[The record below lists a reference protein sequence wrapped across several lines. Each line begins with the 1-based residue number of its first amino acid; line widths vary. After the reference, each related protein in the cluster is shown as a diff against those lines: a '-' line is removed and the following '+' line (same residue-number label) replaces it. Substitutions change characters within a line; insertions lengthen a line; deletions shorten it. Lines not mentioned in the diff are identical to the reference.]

1 MRTGK
6 RSILQSWTSRD
17 DPRPG
22 KFSLGLDPTGA
33 PQIFIWRKQFSVSKQ
48 VQNVPYLR
56 SNVFQFGFSQ
66 HVYVPSL
73 GYSVYF
79 TFGVQ
84 FDEVYF
90 SFMYDDDS
98 APIRLLLSYDGHIQ
112 ILFKPE
118 TSNKWEN
125 MLQFQFP
132 GSNSQCEMYGSCGSF
147 GSCGKIGSNSV
158 CSCLEGF
165 RPKSEKDWGNGN
177 YSGGCVRRIGLE
189 CNGDERFK
197 RLEWM
202 KWPDHPIS
210 MGNVTFSECE
220 AQCYRNCSCTAF
232 AYTNISFTVNCIN
245 WFGDL
250 VDLGHNNS
258 AAIND
263 LHLRVHASELNWV
276 MASSKSNAFLVG
288 KGDGELLQLS
298 LERILNATNNFDEAN
313 QLGEGGFGPVYKGF
327 LSEFGMV
334 AIKRLCKRS
343 SQGLEE
349 FMNELKLIAKLQ
361 HKNLVNLLGCC
372 IEDDEK
378 ILIYEYLP
386 NRSLDK
392 SLFGMFAIYFK
403 S

>member
-1 MRTGK
+1 MPEMRLKVNMRTGK

-66 HVYVPSL
+66 HVYVPTL

-263 LHLRVHASELNWV
+263 LHLRVHASELNGIGGIENSVHKSNSPVHVAVIVVSLVFALFLIISVLACILIKRKYFTKKDWV

-313 QLGEGGFGPVYKGF
+313 QLGEGGFGPVYKVTT
-327 LSEFGMV
+327 L
-334 AIKRLCKRS
+334 
-343 SQGLEE
+343 
-349 FMNELKLIAKLQ
+349 
-361 HKNLVNLLGCC
+361 
-372 IEDDEK
+372 
-378 ILIYEYLP
+378 
-386 NRSLDK
+386 
-392 SLFGMFAIYFK
+392 
-403 S
+403 